1 PRACASGGGVLWR
14 GNLRC
19 HADRGRSEVQLA
31 GFRFR
36 CWFITLKPRQQW
48 CASPRRAPPLH
59 RLYSRRARAYGRLCL
74 PTMTNEGCYSCRL
87 NAADGVALPIRERIF
102 DDGNWRVVHAISS
115 SLPGWLCV
123 VSRRHIT
130 TLSELSAA
138 EAEALGPLLK
148 RLSDALERVT
158 GALKCYVMFFAEA
171 PGFEHLHIHV
181 APR

>member
-1 PRACASGGGVLWR
+1 
-14 GNLRC
+14 
-19 HADRGRSEVQLA
+19 
-31 GFRFR
+31 
-36 CWFITLKPRQQW
+36 
-48 CASPRRAPPLH
+48 
-59 RLYSRRARAYGRLCL
+59 
-74 PTMTNEGCYSCRL
+74 MTNEGCYSCRL

-171 PGFEHLHIHV
+171 PGFDHLHIHV
-181 APR
+181 APRLPDCPEDRLGPKLISYLGEPEERWLSAQQMDEVAIRVRKALSEMAPVPINERSAAEERVDNPRRA